1 MQMFYDPVEI
11 IETFENVHQYHISA
25 LSQSSDCENMISC
38 DDTTVTL
45 WNIER
50 SCTKMNNQPRSST
63 FDYNYNS
70 SPPKTTPNTT
80 NSYFNLID
88 KAPRKIF
95 ELSEVI
101 THCEFHPTDP
111 CLFLLTS
118 SKGYIEVYDLRE
130 STKLKPTIKLQIND
144 SESL

>member
-1 MQMFYDPVEI
+1 MHMFYDPVEI

-25 LSQSSDCENMISC
+25 LSQSSDCENIISC

-50 SCTKMNNQPRSST
+50 SCNKMNNQTRSTTFGHNSYNNST
-63 FDYNYNS
+63 DS
-70 SPPKTTPNTT
+70 SPKT

-111 CLFLLTS
+111 CLILLT
-118 SKGYIEVYDLRE
+118 
-130 STKLKPTIKLQIND
+130 
-144 SESL
+144 